1 MDNLWI
7 TFFHQGIIHKFVCKI
22 CFKNHFNWK
31 SVNLNFFWKTTPLI
45 TTTNSN
51 IPTTTR
57 TTSTIAPSTTSSSN
71 NLPNGCLDSFRQAA
85 LNAHNTFRSKH
96 SVKPLVQDT
105 SLNGLDNSAQSY
117 ATQMGITNVFAHS
130 NKPNT
135 GENIY
140 ASYTSQSLNNAFC
153 SSDFKFLF
161 RVVLL

>member
-1 MDNLWI
+1 MFSRLE
-7 TFFHQGIIHKFVCKI
+7 IIHKFVCKSFI
-22 CFKNHFNWK
+22 KNQFNWN
-31 SVNLNFFWKTTPLI
+31 SNSLNFFKKPTPFILTTS
-45 TTTNSN
+45 SN
-51 IPTTTR
+51 IPTSTR
-57 TTSTIAPSTTSSSN
+57 TTSTIAPPTTSSSN

-96 SVKPLVQDT
+96 SAKPLVQDT

-140 ASYTSQSLNNAFC
+140 ASYTSQSLNTAFC

-161 RVVLL
+161 KVIFSN